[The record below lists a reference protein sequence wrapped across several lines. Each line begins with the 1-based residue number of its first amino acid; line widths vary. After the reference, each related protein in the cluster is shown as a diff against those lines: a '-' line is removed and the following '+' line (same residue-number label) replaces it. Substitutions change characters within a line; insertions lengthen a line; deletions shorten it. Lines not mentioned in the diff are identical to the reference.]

1 LSVAQY
7 CGLTWESDFWR
18 VLNAVISR
26 DDNSLLPK
34 CNTNSSS
41 DIQNNDICKTNP
53 TEYENN
59 TNYLDLKF
67 DLACENY
74 AYAKYQKERLCL
86 HETKCRYE
94 TNRVPNGSSYDVEA
108 MVNNELI

>member
-1 LSVAQY
+1 MVVAQY
-7 CGLTWESDFWR
+7 CGLSWEADFWR

-26 DDNSLLPK
+26 EDNSFL
-34 CNTNSSS
+34 TNSSS
-41 DIQNNDICKTNP
+41 DIQNSDRCKTNP
-53 TEYENN
+53 TENDNN
-59 TNYLDLKF
+59 HNCLDLKF

-94 TNRVPNGSSYDVEA
+94 ANQVTNGTSYDVEA
-108 MVNNELI
+108 MVNNALI